1 MQLQSIH
8 SCLPAGKIPYF
19 LHDMELEQT
28 FRRQMGRHLERTH
41 RRKSERRYY
50 KIKGGKTV
58 RITVYCDDEEDALAL
73 KNILEELSG
82 KSRRRTG

>member
-1 MQLQSIH
+1 
-8 SCLPAGKIPYF
+8 
-19 LHDMELEQT
+19 MELEQT
-28 FRRQMGRHLERTH
+28 FRRQMGRRLERTH

-82 KSRRRTG
+82 KSRRRIG